1 MNRVFAS
8 SFCYKVIYAFEINAD
23 THKGLLKIGDATL
36 NTDSPVD
43 SLSPNSRE
51 RRADAA
57 SSAYGACGSHGEK
70 YRRFCFPETVPRL

>member
-51 RRADAA
+51 LNQAA
-57 SSAYGACGSHGEK
+57 LA
-70 YRRFCFPETVPRL
+70 RIRQ